1 MIIPVVIYLYLKPPS
16 PPSAKGEGA
25 NLFPLGG
32 NKKGGEINLN
42 EKNQYVQ
49 S

>member
-1 MIIPVVIYLYLKPPS
+1 MIIPVVIYLYFKPPS
-16 PPSAKGEGA
+16 PPSPRGEGV
-25 NLFPLGG
+25 NLPARQD
-32 NKKGGEINLN
+32 KKGGEINLN